1 MQMNI
6 SAFIL
11 LRKIELIKIKEI
23 EIGKSNRWTLS
34 MFKTKTG
41 L

>member
-1 MQMNI
+1 MNI
-6 SAFIL
+6 SALIL

-23 EIGKSNRWTLS
+23 EIRKSNRWALS
-34 MFKTKTG
+34 MFKTKAG